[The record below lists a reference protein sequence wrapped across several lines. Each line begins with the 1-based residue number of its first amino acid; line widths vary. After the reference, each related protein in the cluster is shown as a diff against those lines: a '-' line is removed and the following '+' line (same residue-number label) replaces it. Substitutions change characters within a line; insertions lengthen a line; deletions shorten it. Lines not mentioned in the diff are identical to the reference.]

1 MSALTRKLRLKGE
14 LQYVRQACDFVAE
27 AAREFGLSEDS
38 VFHCELSVEEIF
50 ANIVEHGYEFNGADK
65 SIEIHVTYDSQG
77 LIITLIDESPEFNPL
92 EVKEADPTTPLWERQ
107 TGGWGVF
114 FVRNLMD
121 DVRYKFIEGRNHLVL
136 EKKRSLTA

>member
-1 MSALTRKLRLKGE
+1 MSAPIRKLRLKGE
-14 LQYVRQACDFVAE
+14 LQQVRKACDFVAG
-27 AAREFGLSEDS
+27 AAREFGLSEDA

-65 SIEIHVTYDSQG
+65 SIEIHVTYDSPR
-77 LIITLIDESPEFNPL
+77 LTITLIDESPEFNPL

-121 DVRYKFIEGRNHLVL
+121 DVRYSFIDGRNHLML
-136 EKKRSLTA
+136 EKKHPRTA